1 MDTTFE
7 TSRGRHVLLTLVFVL
22 IGCLV
27 PLASQAQEASI
38 IGQVTDD
45 TGAVLPGVTVTAT
58 SPSLQVK
65 EVIEVTN
72 ERGEYRLTP
81 LPLGTYTV
89 EYSLQGFASLRR
101 PDLRM
106 TAGFTAKL
114 DVVLKVS
121 TLSETVTVSGEAPL
135 VDVTSTTAT
144 TQLTRETLEVIP
156 TGRNSIVALMIQA
169 PGARPQLDW
178 SFTTGNPF
186 FKVFGELGEQW
197 VALEGVVTSGP
208 KTGTQG
214 GNHYDYAAIEESTV
228 STVGNTAAAPT
239 KGLQINVILKSGG
252 DQFHGNGFFGGTS
265 HRLEFDNVND
275 ALRARGVTGGNPVKS
290 RWDGS
295 GELGGRIVPNKL
307 WFFYSTRR
315 REEKV
320 QTFNAFHDDGVT
332 PSLTDQ
338 FQFFHTGKLSYQMN
352 ASNKFIGF
360 VQYVRQGGE
369 GTNNQFSSY
378 DSRTYSPTQATTS
391 KIEWQGISGDKVVS
405 LQSGAWIWNV
415 SRQCYSNNV
424 ATTDLLTSR
433 VTGCTNNYGIDS
445 FEGRNHTLGRLNWYK
460 ANLFQGNHEFKAG
473 FDYAAAHAD
482 RKISSRDGTKNQAT
496 GLPKGPTVGNYQLVY
511 RTPPGSPSV
520 VPFAMDAYNNCY
532 KDGQPDCVPKDLT
545 HTLWLFVQ
553 DSWTIARR
561 LTLNLG
567 ARYAHAVGFIPEQCR
582 SASEAPLETVYPAKC
597 WDRINFPTWN
607 SIVPRLHAAYDL
619 RGNGRTVI
627 KGGFGRFAHN
637 WHSDE
642 LQMANENVH
651 LVSRF
656 LWHDLNNNKLFDPGE
671 INFTLGPPDFVSTSL
686 FTGGE
691 DGLAGAVPNPNA
703 KEPMSNEFSASL
715 EHQVMANFALR
726 ATGIYSRQ
734 QVFRVQNNLRPYS
747 VYNTPITR
755 PDPGPDGVLGNA
767 DDTGKSITFYE
778 YPAAL
783 ATRQFQQPMIVN
795 GTSADDQKYT
805 TFEVAAS
812 KRLDRRWMMMA
823 SYSATKIDVPHW
835 QNTASTGNDFTNPGL
850 QVFLATMDPNAEINS
865 AYKIWESTGR
875 LDGAYI
881 FPWAVQ
887 VSGNFEHRS
896 GQPWARTVNFAAP
909 AGQPIPSIVLRTEA
923 IGARRLPTINLLHM
937 RIEKALKLTGGKKLA
952 VRLNIFNVTNI
963 NVEQSITQL
972 SGVNFGRPGNVL
984 PPRILE
990 VGAEYS
996 F

>member
-1 MDTTFE
+1 MDATFR
-7 TSRGRHVLLTLVFVL
+7 TLRGRQILLGAVFVL
-22 IGCLV
+22 IACLV
-27 PLASQAQEASI
+27 PAAAQAQEASI

-45 TGAVLPGVTVTAT
+45 TGGVLPGVTVTAT
-58 SPSLQVK
+58 SPALQIKQV
-65 EVIEVTN
+65 VDVTN

-89 EYSLQGFASLRR
+89 EYALEGFGTVRR
-101 PDLRM
+101 ADLRI
-106 TAGFTAKL
+106 TAGFTARV

-121 TLSETVTVSGEAPL
+121 ALAETITVSGEAPL

-178 SFTTGNPF
+178 SFNTGNPQ

-197 VALEGVVTSGP
+197 VAMEGVVTSGP

-214 GNHYDYAAIEESTV
+214 GNHYDYSAIEESTV
-228 STVGNTAAAPT
+228 STVGNTADAPT

-252 DQFHGNGFFGGTS
+252 DQFHGNGAFFGTN

-275 ALRARGVTGGNPVKS
+275 KLRARGITGGNPVNS
-290 RWDGS
+290 RWDAS
-295 GELGGRIVPNKL
+295 GELSGRIVPSKL
-307 WFFYSTRR
+307 WFYYSTRR
-315 REEKV
+315 REERV

-332 PSLTDQ
+332 PSVSDI
-338 FQFFHTGKLSYQMN
+338 FQYFHTGKISYQMN
-352 ASNKFIGF
+352 QSNKFIGF

-369 GTNNQFSSY
+369 STNNQFSTY
-378 DSRTYSPTQATTS
+378 DSRIYSPTQATTS
-391 KIEWQGISGDKVVS
+391 KIEWQGIRGDKFMS

-433 VTGCTNNYGIDS
+433 LTGCNNNYGINS
-445 FEGRNHTLGRLNWYK
+445 FEGRNHTLGRLTWYK
-460 ANLFQGNHEFKAG
+460 PNFFAGNHDFKAG

-482 RKISSRDGTKNQAT
+482 RKISSRDGRGSKQT
-496 GLPKGPTVGNYQLVY
+496 GLPKGFVGNYQLVY

-532 KDGQPDCVPKDLT
+532 EDDQPDCTPKDLT
-545 HTLWLFVQ
+545 HTLWGFVQ
-553 DSWTIARR
+553 DSWTMKRR

-582 SASEAPLETVYPAKC
+582 TASAPPLETVYPAKC
-597 WDRINFPTWN
+597 WDRINFRTWN

-619 RGNGRTVI
+619 TGNGRTVI
-627 KGGFGRFAHN
+627 KGGYGRFAHN

-656 LWHDLNNNKLFDPGE
+656 LWHDLNGNKLFDPGE
-671 INFTLGPPDFVSTSL
+671 INFDLAGPDFVSTSL

-691 DGLAGAVPNPNA
+691 DGLAGAVPNPTI
-703 KEPMSNEFSASL
+703 KEPMSNEFSIGL
-715 EHQVMANFALR
+715 ERQMTRSIAIR

-747 VYNTPITR
+747 AYNIPITR
-755 PDPGPDGVLGNA
+755 PDPGPDGVLNTA
-767 DDTGKSITFYE
+767 DDPGRSITFYE

-783 ATRQFQQPMIVN
+783 AARQFQQPMLVN

-805 TFEVAAS
+805 TVEIAAS
-812 KRLDRRWMMMA
+812 KRLDRRWMLMA

-835 QNTASTGNDFTNPGL
+835 QNTASTGNDFTMPGL
-850 QVFLATMDPNAEINS
+850 QVFLATLDPNAEINS
-865 AYKIWESTGR
+865 AYKVWESTGR
-875 LDGAYI
+875 LDAAYI
-881 FPWAVQ
+881 LGWGLQ
-887 VSGNFEHRS
+887 VSANFEHRS

-909 AGQPIPSIVLRTEA
+909 AGQPIPTIVLRTER
-923 IGARRLPTINLLHM
+923 IGERRLPDVNLLHM
-937 RIEKALKLTGGKKLA
+937 RVEKAIRMSEGRKLA
-952 VRLNIFNVTNI
+952 LRLNIFNVTNI
-963 NVEQSITQL
+963 NTEQSITQL
-972 SGVNFGRPGNVL
+972 SGVNFGRPGGVL
-984 PPRILE
+984 PPRIAEL
-990 VGAEYS
+990 GAEYS